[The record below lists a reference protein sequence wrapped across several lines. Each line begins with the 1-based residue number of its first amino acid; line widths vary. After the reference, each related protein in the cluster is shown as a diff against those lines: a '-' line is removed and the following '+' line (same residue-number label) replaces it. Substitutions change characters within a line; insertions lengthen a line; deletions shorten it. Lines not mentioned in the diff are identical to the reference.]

1 VQPRHD
7 PGRAHPESRPV
18 TLHERTGKLAPQ
30 CWHEDTPRRPTTPP
44 SSAAAEILAAW
55 RQSPAARPPRRAA
68 VGAPLSPTSPPSAGP
83 SPYVRSS
90 KRPSRRCRGR
100 GTTEP
105 LRQPGRPD
113 ARRGGAPI
121 PTTGD
126 YLNQYM
132 AHQAVSQP
140 TSDAA
145 ALIGQY
151 CGSSIAQSERFP
163 DPEPLSC
170 RPLDPQCRS
179 WP

>member
-1 VQPRHD
+1 VAVELLNRS
-7 PGRAHPESRPV
+7 GNLVSRM
-18 TLHERTGKLAPQ
+18 
-30 CWHEDTPRRPTTPP
+30 
-44 SSAAAEILAAW
+44 
-55 RQSPAARPPRRAA
+55 PA
-68 VGAPLSPTSPPSAGP
+68 GA
-83 SPYVRSS
+83 
-90 KRPSRRCRGR
+90 
-100 GTTEP
+100 
-105 LRQPGRPD
+105 
-113 ARRGGAPI
+113 API

-132 AHQAVSQP
+132 AHQPVSQP